1 MKREQRAN
9 AYGVPYE
16 NVVIRLD
23 KPTIDYI
30 ETEAKR
36 CGLNPAQVATAFLR
50 NACAEGKRMKFEAA
64 D

>member
-1 MKREQRAN
+1 MRQEQQAN

-16 NVVIRLD
+16 DVVIRLD

-30 ETEAKR
+30 EAEARR

-50 NACAEGKRMKFEAA
+50 NACAEGKRMKFEATN
-64 D
+64 